1 MPPTTRAAAAAA
13 ASTHNLPGETLVP
26 SPTPP
31 PPLPTLPSEGK
42 EQLSTTTQTA
52 GAAASIPPAQQQM
65 RQTRRNTQ
73 TVSND
78 QGTHVMDPWKDDRL
92 RDFVAINVLTRIR
105 SFHLPDDAPLAG
117 AGSINKQ
124 RVDQLYLLPRTK
136 ARCSGDATDCPLRR
150 VFCRIFGPAALHHE
164 QHSASS
170 TVVLFDEGVKATP
183 LFSAATPLQ
192 MKSATD
198 REEAL
203 VASPDPAA
211 VHLLAEDPAS
221 SASEVVAA
229 VIKREDGEE
238 DEEQAA
244 QVAAR
249 RSLFGDDDHDAAIDS
264 TVAIKSESVD
274 VLTESITTVVSADET
289 QQLSPTFGPT
299 PPSVVPVLPAT
310 ASSSSLPSAAVPHS
324 NPRGQSVATTAGS
337 ATPADYR
344 SDLDCHC
351 CTDCVDAMCA
361 HYQSLLTRGV
371 IFDRF
376 SQKDFLFA
384 HWVLFQNMEG
394 AAMDS
399 HGALSRKEALSIQV
413 KSGYYDLLKVPR
425 SEDEVLQQA
434 LQQQQQQSTS
444 SPPMPASVTPGAA
457 LLPAAPSSSSDQAV
471 VAEGGT
477 NSGSATTSTIAPP
490 PRKRNRLGTT
500 THHNDEPLL
509 SAKVKFE
516 DEDEGVPAATPTSSG
531 SYLKDAGSARRP
543 SRRTEATQPIDA
555 ATAAAP
561 SASSATMAASEMPP
575 PPRKGRANQYT
586 KARDLA
592 LAAAAAAAA
601 AEAAGHPIAV
611 KKEEPSS
618 PTATSRTS
626 TPSHS
631 SSSNNNTRAGS
642 TATSDSGD
650 AKNQWSVPPVLSLGG
665 GGSSS
670 SSLSTQLLSLSMMTS
685 TAKLSKHARIRMRDE
700 EAAIMVLLGC
710 DPSSSSAVATTPT
723 TTPTSPHADEKDF
736 ASATVGSGSGLA
748 QYHQLVAENRHPV
761 QSTRESVTSARILEE
776 SEELRRQKI
785 QAATPQ
791 KPTTGIQI
799 TRTSRRGQTSE
810 LSSSSAGSHD
820 DRDDASLVTTAATN
834 AMAEEPLRHYTFEQ
848 QCLLLLAASRWIDPD
863 VAVGPLFLPSVTEET
878 EESSSTARPIRNTV
892 NYWSAKA
899 VAATLDPPS
908 RGVHLTPY
916 AHDM

>member
-1 MPPTTRAAAAAA
+1 
-13 ASTHNLPGETLVP
+13 
-26 SPTPP
+26 
-31 PPLPTLPSEGK
+31 
-42 EQLSTTTQTA
+42 
-52 GAAASIPPAQQQM
+52 
-65 RQTRRNTQ
+65 
-73 TVSND
+73 
-78 QGTHVMDPWKDDRL
+78 MDPWKDDRL

-244 QVAAR
+244 EVAAR

-264 TVAIKSESVD
+264 TAITKSESID
-274 VLTESITTVVSADET
+274 VLTESITTAVAADET
-289 QQLSPTFGPT
+289 QQLQQLSPTFGPT
-299 PPSVVPVLPAT
+299 PPVVPVLPAT
-310 ASSSSLPSAAVPHS
+310 ASIPSAAVSHS
-324 NPRGQSVATTAGS
+324 NLRGQSVATTAGS

-434 LQQQQQQSTS
+434 LHQQQQSTL

-457 LLPAAPSSSSDQAV
+457 LLPAAPSCSSDQAV

-490 PRKRNRLGTT
+490 PRKRNRSGT

-509 SAKVKFE
+509 STKVKLE
-516 DEDEGVPAATPTSSG
+516 DEDEGGAPGATPTSSG
-531 SYLKDAGSARRP
+531 SYLKDAGGARRP

-561 SASSATMAASEMPP
+561 SASSATVASEMPP

-710 DPSSSSAVATTPT
+710 DLSTASSVVATTPT

-878 EESSSTARPIRNTV
+878 EESSSTVRPIRNTV